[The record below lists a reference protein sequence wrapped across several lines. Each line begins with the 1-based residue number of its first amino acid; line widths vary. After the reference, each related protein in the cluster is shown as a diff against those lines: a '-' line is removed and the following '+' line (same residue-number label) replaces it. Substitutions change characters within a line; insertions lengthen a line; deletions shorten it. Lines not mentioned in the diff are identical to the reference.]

1 MKVRWAEYS
10 ELAALFFLQM
20 MAAGIWMVPLSR
32 LLQAHGLGQ
41 IRSYAYA
48 TSAVAAFASPLLF
61 GATADRHVAPARVLR
76 WLAVASAGAMSLASW
91 SIGQRWPGALVLV
104 LIQVYSLCAAPATS
118 LASTIIFSRLRDS
131 QREFGPLRAA
141 GTFGWMCGCWLVSAL
156 NADASTLA
164 GYSGAAVWLALAT
177 FTFLLPSAPP
187 PPTVGRL
194 SFRERMGWDALAL
207 LKNPDHRVVFIT
219 TAVYSI
225 PLAAFY
231 PFTPPHLQE
240 LGFRHTS
247 AWMSLGQITEI
258 IAMFALATLFSQ
270 WRLKWIFSAGLA
282 FGILRF
288 LLCAANGPA
297 WLLAGVT
304 LHGVSYTLFF
314 ITAQIY
320 LNERVETAWRARA
333 QALMYLM
340 SSGVGNLFGYLG
352 AGFWF
357 GVCSQPHG
365 VCWPLFWNGLA
376 AAVAGVTIYFLTA
389 YHGHGG
395 GLRRAV

>member
-1 MKVRWAEYS
+1 
-10 ELAALFFLQM
+10 
-20 MAAGIWMVPLSR
+20 MVPLSR
-32 LLQAHGLGQ
+32 VLQAHGLGS
-41 IRSYAYA
+41 IRAYAYA
-48 TSAVAAFASPLLF
+48 TSAIAAFVSPLLF

-76 WLAVASAGAMSLASW
+76 WLAGASACAMALASW
-91 SIGQRWPGALVLV
+91 SIGQRWPGALVLI

-118 LASTIIFSRLRDS
+118 LASTIVFSRLRNS

-156 NADASTLA
+156 NADASTRA
-164 GYSGAAVWLALAT
+164 GYSGAAVWLALAM
-177 FTFLLPSAPP
+177 FTFLLPNAPP
-187 PPTVGRL
+187 PPAAGRL

-207 LKNPDHRVVFIT
+207 MKHPGHRVVFIT
-219 TAVYSI
+219 TALYSI

-240 LGFRHTS
+240 LGFQRLS
-247 AWMSLGQITEI
+247 AWMSLGQVTEI
-258 IAMFALATLFSQ
+258 IAMFALVTLFSQ

-288 LLCAANGPA
+288 VLCAVNGPV

-304 LHGVSYTLFF
+304 LHGFSYTLFF

-320 LNERVETAWRARA
+320 LNERVEVAWRARA
-333 QALMYLM
+333 QALMSLM

-352 AGFWF
+352 AGVWF
-357 GVCSQPHG
+357 GVCSQPRG
-365 VCWPLFWNGLA
+365 ARWPLFWNGLA
-376 AAVAGVTIYFLTA
+376 EVVACVTIYFLTS
-389 YHGHGG
+389 YHGQGG
-395 GLRRAV
+395 GLKRDKHFDSLPPAE